1 MFQMKQNLKD
11 EKGFAEIYSQSK
23 DMIKNM
29 SETID
34 VFRTLFNKGVEQC
47 VFIKETLNKA
57 LEIAFETIEKNH
69 VNINIVSK
77 SDYEVLAYENGLIRV
92 FLNLILNSIEAFK
105 NKKRKIITINFSKFG
120 KNYLKI
126 TIKDNAGGIDKENL
140 DKIFQPYFTTKHP
153 SQGIGV
159 GLYISRQIIESFQ
172 GKIKVK
178 NGKDGAC
185 FEIFLKLKEQG
196 RVEMSQE
203 CKELIILV
211 VEDEVK
217 ARESMINI
225 LSERFSKVIGAQ
237 NGDEGLKKFKKF
249 KPDLV
254 ITDIAM
260 PIMDGLDMAREI
272 KEISDDVPI
281 VVLSAYSE
289 KERLLRSIDIG
300 IDKYLIKPVD
310 IEELFKVLDYLIG
323 EKIEANM
330 LVKISEEYQ
339 FNKTKRTLIYSGGE
353 IVLTKKELAFIS
365 LLLKQPGALVLHE
378 DIKKNV
384 WIGEH
389 VSDTAVRTFIKRVRD
404 KVGEDFIKNVP
415 SLGYK
420 ININK

>member
-1 MFQMKQNLKD
+1 
-11 EKGFAEIYSQSK
+11 
-23 DMIKNM
+23 
-29 SETID
+29 
-34 VFRTLFNKGVEQC
+34 
-47 VFIKETLNKA
+47 
-57 LEIAFETIEKNH
+57 
-69 VNINIVSK
+69 
-77 SDYEVLAYENGLIRV
+77 
-92 FLNLILNSIEAFK
+92 
-105 NKKRKIITINFSKFG
+105 
-120 KNYLKI
+120 
-126 TIKDNAGGIDKENL
+126 
-140 DKIFQPYFTTKHP
+140 
-153 SQGIGV
+153 
-159 GLYISRQIIESFQ
+159 
-172 GKIKVK
+172 
-178 NGKDGAC
+178 
-185 FEIFLKLKEQG
+185 
-196 RVEMSQE
+196 MSQE

-323 EKIEANM
+323 KKIEANM

>member
-1 MFQMKQNLKD
+1 
-11 EKGFAEIYSQSK
+11 
-23 DMIKNM
+23 
-29 SETID
+29 
-34 VFRTLFNKGVEQC
+34 
-47 VFIKETLNKA
+47 
-57 LEIAFETIEKNH
+57 
-69 VNINIVSK
+69 
-77 SDYEVLAYENGLIRV
+77 
-92 FLNLILNSIEAFK
+92 
-105 NKKRKIITINFSKFG
+105 
-120 KNYLKI
+120 
-126 TIKDNAGGIDKENL
+126 
-140 DKIFQPYFTTKHP
+140 
-153 SQGIGV
+153 
-159 GLYISRQIIESFQ
+159 
-172 GKIKVK
+172 
-178 NGKDGAC
+178 
-185 FEIFLKLKEQG
+185 
-196 RVEMSQE
+196 MSQE

-217 ARESMINI
+217 TRESMINI

-310 IEELFKVLDYLIG
+310 IEELFKVLDYLID

-339 FNKTKRTLIYSGGE
+339 FNKTKRTLIYNGEE

>member
-1 MFQMKQNLKD
+1 
-11 EKGFAEIYSQSK
+11 
-23 DMIKNM
+23 
-29 SETID
+29 
-34 VFRTLFNKGVEQC
+34 
-47 VFIKETLNKA
+47 
-57 LEIAFETIEKNH
+57 
-69 VNINIVSK
+69 
-77 SDYEVLAYENGLIRV
+77 
-92 FLNLILNSIEAFK
+92 
-105 NKKRKIITINFSKFG
+105 
-120 KNYLKI
+120 
-126 TIKDNAGGIDKENL
+126 
-140 DKIFQPYFTTKHP
+140 
-153 SQGIGV
+153 
-159 GLYISRQIIESFQ
+159 
-172 GKIKVK
+172 
-178 NGKDGAC
+178 
-185 FEIFLKLKEQG
+185 
-196 RVEMSQE
+196 MSQK

-217 ARESMINI
+217 TRESMINV

-310 IEELFKVLDYLIG
+310 IEKLFKVLDYLIG

-339 FNKTKRTLIYSGGE
+339 FNKTKRTLIYSGEE

>member
-1 MFQMKQNLKD
+1 
-11 EKGFAEIYSQSK
+11 
-23 DMIKNM
+23 
-29 SETID
+29 
-34 VFRTLFNKGVEQC
+34 
-47 VFIKETLNKA
+47 
-57 LEIAFETIEKNH
+57 
-69 VNINIVSK
+69 
-77 SDYEVLAYENGLIRV
+77 
-92 FLNLILNSIEAFK
+92 
-105 NKKRKIITINFSKFG
+105 
-120 KNYLKI
+120 
-126 TIKDNAGGIDKENL
+126 
-140 DKIFQPYFTTKHP
+140 
-153 SQGIGV
+153 
-159 GLYISRQIIESFQ
+159 
-172 GKIKVK
+172 
-178 NGKDGAC
+178 
-185 FEIFLKLKEQG
+185 
-196 RVEMSQE
+196 MSQE

-211 VEDEVK
+211 VEDEIK
-217 ARESMINI
+217 TRESLINV

-310 IEELFKVLDYLIG
+310 IEELFKVLDCLVG

-339 FNKTKRTLIYSGGE
+339 FNKTKRTLIHNGKE

-365 LLLKQPGALVLHE
+365 LLLKQPGVLVLHE

-415 SLGYK
+415 SLGY
-420 ININK
+420 

>member
-1 MFQMKQNLKD
+1 
-11 EKGFAEIYSQSK
+11 
-23 DMIKNM
+23 
-29 SETID
+29 
-34 VFRTLFNKGVEQC
+34 
-47 VFIKETLNKA
+47 
-57 LEIAFETIEKNH
+57 
-69 VNINIVSK
+69 
-77 SDYEVLAYENGLIRV
+77 
-92 FLNLILNSIEAFK
+92 
-105 NKKRKIITINFSKFG
+105 
-120 KNYLKI
+120 
-126 TIKDNAGGIDKENL
+126 
-140 DKIFQPYFTTKHP
+140 
-153 SQGIGV
+153 
-159 GLYISRQIIESFQ
+159 
-172 GKIKVK
+172 
-178 NGKDGAC
+178 
-185 FEIFLKLKEQG
+185 
-196 RVEMSQE
+196 MSQE

-254 ITDIAM
+254 ITDIVM
-260 PIMDGLDMAREI
+260 PIMDGLDMTREI

>member
-1 MFQMKQNLKD
+1 
-11 EKGFAEIYSQSK
+11 
-23 DMIKNM
+23 
-29 SETID
+29 
-34 VFRTLFNKGVEQC
+34 
-47 VFIKETLNKA
+47 
-57 LEIAFETIEKNH
+57 
-69 VNINIVSK
+69 
-77 SDYEVLAYENGLIRV
+77 
-92 FLNLILNSIEAFK
+92 
-105 NKKRKIITINFSKFG
+105 
-120 KNYLKI
+120 
-126 TIKDNAGGIDKENL
+126 
-140 DKIFQPYFTTKHP
+140 
-153 SQGIGV
+153 
-159 GLYISRQIIESFQ
+159 
-172 GKIKVK
+172 
-178 NGKDGAC
+178 
-185 FEIFLKLKEQG
+185 
-196 RVEMSQE
+196 MSQE

-300 IDKYLIKPVD
+300 IDKYLIKPID

-339 FNKTKRTLIYSGGE
+339 FNKTKRTLIYSGEE

>member
-1 MFQMKQNLKD
+1 
-11 EKGFAEIYSQSK
+11 
-23 DMIKNM
+23 
-29 SETID
+29 
-34 VFRTLFNKGVEQC
+34 
-47 VFIKETLNKA
+47 
-57 LEIAFETIEKNH
+57 
-69 VNINIVSK
+69 
-77 SDYEVLAYENGLIRV
+77 
-92 FLNLILNSIEAFK
+92 
-105 NKKRKIITINFSKFG
+105 
-120 KNYLKI
+120 
-126 TIKDNAGGIDKENL
+126 
-140 DKIFQPYFTTKHP
+140 
-153 SQGIGV
+153 
-159 GLYISRQIIESFQ
+159 
-172 GKIKVK
+172 
-178 NGKDGAC
+178 
-185 FEIFLKLKEQG
+185 
-196 RVEMSQE
+196 MSQE

-211 VEDEVK
+211 VEDEIK
-217 ARESMINI
+217 TRESLINV

-310 IEELFKVLDYLIG
+310 IEELFKVLDCLVG

-339 FNKTKRTLIYSGGE
+339 FNKTKRTLIHNGKE

-365 LLLKQPGALVLHE
+365 LLLKQPGVLVLHE

-420 ININK
+420 ININ

>member
-1 MFQMKQNLKD
+1 
-11 EKGFAEIYSQSK
+11 
-23 DMIKNM
+23 
-29 SETID
+29 
-34 VFRTLFNKGVEQC
+34 
-47 VFIKETLNKA
+47 
-57 LEIAFETIEKNH
+57 
-69 VNINIVSK
+69 
-77 SDYEVLAYENGLIRV
+77 
-92 FLNLILNSIEAFK
+92 
-105 NKKRKIITINFSKFG
+105 
-120 KNYLKI
+120 
-126 TIKDNAGGIDKENL
+126 
-140 DKIFQPYFTTKHP
+140 
-153 SQGIGV
+153 
-159 GLYISRQIIESFQ
+159 
-172 GKIKVK
+172 
-178 NGKDGAC
+178 
-185 FEIFLKLKEQG
+185 
-196 RVEMSQE
+196 MSQE

-353 IVLTKKELAFIS
+353 IVLAKKELAFIS

>member
-1 MFQMKQNLKD
+1 
-11 EKGFAEIYSQSK
+11 
-23 DMIKNM
+23 
-29 SETID
+29 
-34 VFRTLFNKGVEQC
+34 
-47 VFIKETLNKA
+47 
-57 LEIAFETIEKNH
+57 
-69 VNINIVSK
+69 
-77 SDYEVLAYENGLIRV
+77 
-92 FLNLILNSIEAFK
+92 
-105 NKKRKIITINFSKFG
+105 
-120 KNYLKI
+120 
-126 TIKDNAGGIDKENL
+126 
-140 DKIFQPYFTTKHP
+140 
-153 SQGIGV
+153 
-159 GLYISRQIIESFQ
+159 
-172 GKIKVK
+172 
-178 NGKDGAC
+178 
-185 FEIFLKLKEQG
+185 
-196 RVEMSQE
+196 
-203 CKELIILV
+203 
-211 VEDEVK
+211 
-217 ARESMINI
+217 
-225 LSERFSKVIGAQ
+225 GAQ

-260 PIMDGLDMAREI
+260 PIMDGLGMAREI

>member
-1 MFQMKQNLKD
+1 
-11 EKGFAEIYSQSK
+11 
-23 DMIKNM
+23 
-29 SETID
+29 
-34 VFRTLFNKGVEQC
+34 
-47 VFIKETLNKA
+47 
-57 LEIAFETIEKNH
+57 
-69 VNINIVSK
+69 
-77 SDYEVLAYENGLIRV
+77 
-92 FLNLILNSIEAFK
+92 
-105 NKKRKIITINFSKFG
+105 
-120 KNYLKI
+120 
-126 TIKDNAGGIDKENL
+126 
-140 DKIFQPYFTTKHP
+140 
-153 SQGIGV
+153 
-159 GLYISRQIIESFQ
+159 
-172 GKIKVK
+172 
-178 NGKDGAC
+178 
-185 FEIFLKLKEQG
+185 
-196 RVEMSQE
+196 MSQE

>member
-1 MFQMKQNLKD
+1 
-11 EKGFAEIYSQSK
+11 
-23 DMIKNM
+23 
-29 SETID
+29 
-34 VFRTLFNKGVEQC
+34 
-47 VFIKETLNKA
+47 
-57 LEIAFETIEKNH
+57 
-69 VNINIVSK
+69 
-77 SDYEVLAYENGLIRV
+77 
-92 FLNLILNSIEAFK
+92 
-105 NKKRKIITINFSKFG
+105 
-120 KNYLKI
+120 
-126 TIKDNAGGIDKENL
+126 
-140 DKIFQPYFTTKHP
+140 
-153 SQGIGV
+153 
-159 GLYISRQIIESFQ
+159 
-172 GKIKVK
+172 
-178 NGKDGAC
+178 
-185 FEIFLKLKEQG
+185 
-196 RVEMSQE
+196 MSQK

-211 VEDEVK
+211 VEDEAK
-217 ARESMINI
+217 TRESMINV

-310 IEELFKVLDYLIG
+310 IEKLFKVLDYLIG

-339 FNKTKRTLIYSGGE
+339 FNKTKRTLIYSGEE

>member
-1 MFQMKQNLKD
+1 
-11 EKGFAEIYSQSK
+11 
-23 DMIKNM
+23 
-29 SETID
+29 
-34 VFRTLFNKGVEQC
+34 
-47 VFIKETLNKA
+47 
-57 LEIAFETIEKNH
+57 
-69 VNINIVSK
+69 
-77 SDYEVLAYENGLIRV
+77 
-92 FLNLILNSIEAFK
+92 
-105 NKKRKIITINFSKFG
+105 
-120 KNYLKI
+120 
-126 TIKDNAGGIDKENL
+126 
-140 DKIFQPYFTTKHP
+140 
-153 SQGIGV
+153 
-159 GLYISRQIIESFQ
+159 
-172 GKIKVK
+172 
-178 NGKDGAC
+178 
-185 FEIFLKLKEQG
+185 
-196 RVEMSQE
+196 MSQE

-211 VEDEVK
+211 VEDEIK
-217 ARESMINI
+217 TRESLINV
-225 LSERFSKVIGAQ
+225 LSERFSKVIEAQ

-310 IEELFKVLDYLIG
+310 IEELFKVLDCLVG

-339 FNKTKRTLIYSGGE
+339 FNKTKRTLIHNGKE

-365 LLLKQPGALVLHE
+365 LLLKQPGVLVLHE

>member
-1 MFQMKQNLKD
+1 
-11 EKGFAEIYSQSK
+11 
-23 DMIKNM
+23 
-29 SETID
+29 
-34 VFRTLFNKGVEQC
+34 
-47 VFIKETLNKA
+47 
-57 LEIAFETIEKNH
+57 
-69 VNINIVSK
+69 
-77 SDYEVLAYENGLIRV
+77 
-92 FLNLILNSIEAFK
+92 
-105 NKKRKIITINFSKFG
+105 
-120 KNYLKI
+120 
-126 TIKDNAGGIDKENL
+126 
-140 DKIFQPYFTTKHP
+140 
-153 SQGIGV
+153 
-159 GLYISRQIIESFQ
+159 
-172 GKIKVK
+172 
-178 NGKDGAC
+178 
-185 FEIFLKLKEQG
+185 
-196 RVEMSQE
+196 MSQE

-217 ARESMINI
+217 ARESMINV

-339 FNKTKRTLIYSGGE
+339 FNKTKRTLIYSGEE

>member
-1 MFQMKQNLKD
+1 
-11 EKGFAEIYSQSK
+11 
-23 DMIKNM
+23 
-29 SETID
+29 
-34 VFRTLFNKGVEQC
+34 
-47 VFIKETLNKA
+47 
-57 LEIAFETIEKNH
+57 
-69 VNINIVSK
+69 
-77 SDYEVLAYENGLIRV
+77 
-92 FLNLILNSIEAFK
+92 
-105 NKKRKIITINFSKFG
+105 
-120 KNYLKI
+120 
-126 TIKDNAGGIDKENL
+126 
-140 DKIFQPYFTTKHP
+140 
-153 SQGIGV
+153 
-159 GLYISRQIIESFQ
+159 
-172 GKIKVK
+172 
-178 NGKDGAC
+178 
-185 FEIFLKLKEQG
+185 
-196 RVEMSQE
+196 MSQE

-217 ARESMINI
+217 TRESMINI

-339 FNKTKRTLIYSGGE
+339 FNKTKRTLIYSGEE

-365 LLLKQPGALVLHE
+365 LLLKQHGALVLHE

>member
-1 MFQMKQNLKD
+1 
-11 EKGFAEIYSQSK
+11 
-23 DMIKNM
+23 
-29 SETID
+29 
-34 VFRTLFNKGVEQC
+34 
-47 VFIKETLNKA
+47 
-57 LEIAFETIEKNH
+57 
-69 VNINIVSK
+69 
-77 SDYEVLAYENGLIRV
+77 
-92 FLNLILNSIEAFK
+92 
-105 NKKRKIITINFSKFG
+105 
-120 KNYLKI
+120 
-126 TIKDNAGGIDKENL
+126 
-140 DKIFQPYFTTKHP
+140 
-153 SQGIGV
+153 
-159 GLYISRQIIESFQ
+159 
-172 GKIKVK
+172 
-178 NGKDGAC
+178 
-185 FEIFLKLKEQG
+185 
-196 RVEMSQE
+196 MSQE

-289 KERLLRSIDIG
+289 KERLLRSIDIS

>member
-1 MFQMKQNLKD
+1 
-11 EKGFAEIYSQSK
+11 
-23 DMIKNM
+23 
-29 SETID
+29 
-34 VFRTLFNKGVEQC
+34 
-47 VFIKETLNKA
+47 
-57 LEIAFETIEKNH
+57 
-69 VNINIVSK
+69 
-77 SDYEVLAYENGLIRV
+77 
-92 FLNLILNSIEAFK
+92 
-105 NKKRKIITINFSKFG
+105 
-120 KNYLKI
+120 
-126 TIKDNAGGIDKENL
+126 
-140 DKIFQPYFTTKHP
+140 
-153 SQGIGV
+153 
-159 GLYISRQIIESFQ
+159 
-172 GKIKVK
+172 
-178 NGKDGAC
+178 
-185 FEIFLKLKEQG
+185 
-196 RVEMSQE
+196 MSQE

-211 VEDEVK
+211 VEDEIK
-217 ARESMINI
+217 TRESLINV
-225 LSERFSKVIGAQ
+225 LSERFSKVIGVQ

-310 IEELFKVLDYLIG
+310 IEELFKVLDCLVG

-339 FNKTKRTLIYSGGE
+339 FNKTKRTLIHNGKE

-365 LLLKQPGALVLHE
+365 LLLKQPGVLVLHE

-404 KVGEDFIKNVP
+404 KVGKDFIKNVP

>member
-1 MFQMKQNLKD
+1 
-11 EKGFAEIYSQSK
+11 
-23 DMIKNM
+23 
-29 SETID
+29 
-34 VFRTLFNKGVEQC
+34 
-47 VFIKETLNKA
+47 
-57 LEIAFETIEKNH
+57 
-69 VNINIVSK
+69 
-77 SDYEVLAYENGLIRV
+77 
-92 FLNLILNSIEAFK
+92 
-105 NKKRKIITINFSKFG
+105 
-120 KNYLKI
+120 
-126 TIKDNAGGIDKENL
+126 
-140 DKIFQPYFTTKHP
+140 
-153 SQGIGV
+153 
-159 GLYISRQIIESFQ
+159 
-172 GKIKVK
+172 
-178 NGKDGAC
+178 
-185 FEIFLKLKEQG
+185 
-196 RVEMSQE
+196 MSQE

-217 ARESMINI
+217 TRESMINI

-339 FNKTKRTLIYSGGE
+339 FNKTKRTLICSGEE

-420 ININK
+420 

>member
-1 MFQMKQNLKD
+1 
-11 EKGFAEIYSQSK
+11 
-23 DMIKNM
+23 
-29 SETID
+29 
-34 VFRTLFNKGVEQC
+34 
-47 VFIKETLNKA
+47 
-57 LEIAFETIEKNH
+57 
-69 VNINIVSK
+69 
-77 SDYEVLAYENGLIRV
+77 
-92 FLNLILNSIEAFK
+92 
-105 NKKRKIITINFSKFG
+105 
-120 KNYLKI
+120 
-126 TIKDNAGGIDKENL
+126 
-140 DKIFQPYFTTKHP
+140 
-153 SQGIGV
+153 
-159 GLYISRQIIESFQ
+159 
-172 GKIKVK
+172 
-178 NGKDGAC
+178 
-185 FEIFLKLKEQG
+185 
-196 RVEMSQE
+196 MSQE

-211 VEDEVK
+211 VEDEIK

-339 FNKTKRTLIYSGGE
+339 FNKTKRTLIYSGEE

>member
-1 MFQMKQNLKD
+1 
-11 EKGFAEIYSQSK
+11 
-23 DMIKNM
+23 
-29 SETID
+29 
-34 VFRTLFNKGVEQC
+34 
-47 VFIKETLNKA
+47 
-57 LEIAFETIEKNH
+57 
-69 VNINIVSK
+69 
-77 SDYEVLAYENGLIRV
+77 
-92 FLNLILNSIEAFK
+92 
-105 NKKRKIITINFSKFG
+105 
-120 KNYLKI
+120 
-126 TIKDNAGGIDKENL
+126 
-140 DKIFQPYFTTKHP
+140 
-153 SQGIGV
+153 
-159 GLYISRQIIESFQ
+159 
-172 GKIKVK
+172 
-178 NGKDGAC
+178 
-185 FEIFLKLKEQG
+185 
-196 RVEMSQE
+196 MSQE

-211 VEDEVK
+211 VEDEIK
-217 ARESMINI
+217 TRESLINV

-310 IEELFKVLDYLIG
+310 IEELFKVLYYLIG

-339 FNKTKRTLIYSGGE
+339 FNKTKRTLIYNGEE

>member
-1 MFQMKQNLKD
+1 
-11 EKGFAEIYSQSK
+11 
-23 DMIKNM
+23 
-29 SETID
+29 
-34 VFRTLFNKGVEQC
+34 
-47 VFIKETLNKA
+47 
-57 LEIAFETIEKNH
+57 
-69 VNINIVSK
+69 
-77 SDYEVLAYENGLIRV
+77 
-92 FLNLILNSIEAFK
+92 
-105 NKKRKIITINFSKFG
+105 
-120 KNYLKI
+120 
-126 TIKDNAGGIDKENL
+126 
-140 DKIFQPYFTTKHP
+140 
-153 SQGIGV
+153 
-159 GLYISRQIIESFQ
+159 
-172 GKIKVK
+172 
-178 NGKDGAC
+178 
-185 FEIFLKLKEQG
+185 
-196 RVEMSQE
+196 MSQE

-211 VEDEVK
+211 VEDEIK
-217 ARESMINI
+217 TRESMINI

-237 NGDEGLKKFKKF
+237 NGDEGFKKFKKF

-339 FNKTKRTLIYSGGE
+339 FNKTKRTLIHNGKE

-365 LLLKQPGALVLHE
+365 LLLKQPGVLVLHE

-404 KVGEDFIKNVP
+404 KVGEDFIKNLP

>member
-1 MFQMKQNLKD
+1 
-11 EKGFAEIYSQSK
+11 
-23 DMIKNM
+23 
-29 SETID
+29 
-34 VFRTLFNKGVEQC
+34 
-47 VFIKETLNKA
+47 
-57 LEIAFETIEKNH
+57 
-69 VNINIVSK
+69 
-77 SDYEVLAYENGLIRV
+77 
-92 FLNLILNSIEAFK
+92 
-105 NKKRKIITINFSKFG
+105 
-120 KNYLKI
+120 
-126 TIKDNAGGIDKENL
+126 
-140 DKIFQPYFTTKHP
+140 
-153 SQGIGV
+153 
-159 GLYISRQIIESFQ
+159 
-172 GKIKVK
+172 
-178 NGKDGAC
+178 
-185 FEIFLKLKEQG
+185 
-196 RVEMSQE
+196 MSQE

-254 ITDIAM
+254 ITDIVM

-289 KERLLRSIDIG
+289 KERLLRSIDID

>member
-1 MFQMKQNLKD
+1 
-11 EKGFAEIYSQSK
+11 
-23 DMIKNM
+23 
-29 SETID
+29 
-34 VFRTLFNKGVEQC
+34 
-47 VFIKETLNKA
+47 
-57 LEIAFETIEKNH
+57 
-69 VNINIVSK
+69 
-77 SDYEVLAYENGLIRV
+77 
-92 FLNLILNSIEAFK
+92 
-105 NKKRKIITINFSKFG
+105 
-120 KNYLKI
+120 
-126 TIKDNAGGIDKENL
+126 
-140 DKIFQPYFTTKHP
+140 
-153 SQGIGV
+153 
-159 GLYISRQIIESFQ
+159 
-172 GKIKVK
+172 
-178 NGKDGAC
+178 
-185 FEIFLKLKEQG
+185 
-196 RVEMSQE
+196 MSQE

-211 VEDEVK
+211 VEDEIK
-217 ARESMINI
+217 TRESLINV

-310 IEELFKVLDYLIG
+310 IEELFKVLDCLVG

-339 FNKTKRTLIYSGGE
+339 FNKTKRTLIHNGKE

-384 WIGEH
+384 WIGEY

>member
-1 MFQMKQNLKD
+1 
-11 EKGFAEIYSQSK
+11 
-23 DMIKNM
+23 
-29 SETID
+29 
-34 VFRTLFNKGVEQC
+34 
-47 VFIKETLNKA
+47 
-57 LEIAFETIEKNH
+57 
-69 VNINIVSK
+69 
-77 SDYEVLAYENGLIRV
+77 
-92 FLNLILNSIEAFK
+92 
-105 NKKRKIITINFSKFG
+105 
-120 KNYLKI
+120 
-126 TIKDNAGGIDKENL
+126 
-140 DKIFQPYFTTKHP
+140 
-153 SQGIGV
+153 
-159 GLYISRQIIESFQ
+159 
-172 GKIKVK
+172 
-178 NGKDGAC
+178 
-185 FEIFLKLKEQG
+185 
-196 RVEMSQE
+196 MSQE

-217 ARESMINI
+217 TRESMINI

-289 KERLLRSIDIG
+289 KDRLLRSIDIG

-339 FNKTKRTLIYSGGE
+339 FNKTKRTLIYNGEE
-353 IVLTKKELAFIS
+353 IVLTKKELAFIA

>member
-1 MFQMKQNLKD
+1 M
-11 EKGFAEIYSQSK
+11 
-23 DMIKNM
+23 
-29 SETID
+29 
-34 VFRTLFNKGVEQC
+34 
-47 VFIKETLNKA
+47 
-57 LEIAFETIEKNH
+57 
-69 VNINIVSK
+69 
-77 SDYEVLAYENGLIRV
+77 
-92 FLNLILNSIEAFK
+92 
-105 NKKRKIITINFSKFG
+105 
-120 KNYLKI
+120 
-126 TIKDNAGGIDKENL
+126 
-140 DKIFQPYFTTKHP
+140 
-153 SQGIGV
+153 
-159 GLYISRQIIESFQ
+159 
-172 GKIKVK
+172 
-178 NGKDGAC
+178 
-185 FEIFLKLKEQG
+185 
-196 RVEMSQE
+196 
-203 CKELIILV
+203 LIILV

-339 FNKTKRTLIYSGGE
+339 FNKTKRTLIYSGEE

>member
-1 MFQMKQNLKD
+1 
-11 EKGFAEIYSQSK
+11 
-23 DMIKNM
+23 
-29 SETID
+29 
-34 VFRTLFNKGVEQC
+34 
-47 VFIKETLNKA
+47 
-57 LEIAFETIEKNH
+57 
-69 VNINIVSK
+69 
-77 SDYEVLAYENGLIRV
+77 
-92 FLNLILNSIEAFK
+92 
-105 NKKRKIITINFSKFG
+105 
-120 KNYLKI
+120 
-126 TIKDNAGGIDKENL
+126 
-140 DKIFQPYFTTKHP
+140 
-153 SQGIGV
+153 
-159 GLYISRQIIESFQ
+159 
-172 GKIKVK
+172 
-178 NGKDGAC
+178 
-185 FEIFLKLKEQG
+185 
-196 RVEMSQE
+196 MSQE

-339 FNKTKRTLIYSGGE
+339 FNKTKRTLIYSGEE

-389 VSDTAVRTFIKRVRD
+389 VSDTVDRNLIKRVRD

>member
-1 MFQMKQNLKD
+1 
-11 EKGFAEIYSQSK
+11 
-23 DMIKNM
+23 
-29 SETID
+29 
-34 VFRTLFNKGVEQC
+34 
-47 VFIKETLNKA
+47 
-57 LEIAFETIEKNH
+57 
-69 VNINIVSK
+69 
-77 SDYEVLAYENGLIRV
+77 
-92 FLNLILNSIEAFK
+92 
-105 NKKRKIITINFSKFG
+105 
-120 KNYLKI
+120 
-126 TIKDNAGGIDKENL
+126 
-140 DKIFQPYFTTKHP
+140 
-153 SQGIGV
+153 
-159 GLYISRQIIESFQ
+159 
-172 GKIKVK
+172 
-178 NGKDGAC
+178 
-185 FEIFLKLKEQG
+185 
-196 RVEMSQE
+196 MSQE

-211 VEDEVK
+211 VEDEIK
-217 ARESMINI
+217 TRESLINV
-225 LSERFSKVIGAQ
+225 LSERFSKVIGVQ

-310 IEELFKVLDYLIG
+310 IEELFKVLDCLVG

-339 FNKTKRTLIYSGGE
+339 FNKTKRTLIHNGKE

-365 LLLKQPGALVLHE
+365 LLLKQPGVLVLHE

>member
-1 MFQMKQNLKD
+1 
-11 EKGFAEIYSQSK
+11 
-23 DMIKNM
+23 
-29 SETID
+29 
-34 VFRTLFNKGVEQC
+34 
-47 VFIKETLNKA
+47 
-57 LEIAFETIEKNH
+57 
-69 VNINIVSK
+69 
-77 SDYEVLAYENGLIRV
+77 
-92 FLNLILNSIEAFK
+92 
-105 NKKRKIITINFSKFG
+105 
-120 KNYLKI
+120 
-126 TIKDNAGGIDKENL
+126 
-140 DKIFQPYFTTKHP
+140 
-153 SQGIGV
+153 
-159 GLYISRQIIESFQ
+159 
-172 GKIKVK
+172 
-178 NGKDGAC
+178 
-185 FEIFLKLKEQG
+185 
-196 RVEMSQE
+196 MSQE

-211 VEDEVK
+211 VEDEIK
-217 ARESMINI
+217 TRESLINV

-339 FNKTKRTLIYSGGE
+339 FNKTKRTLIYNGEE

-389 VSDTAVRTFIKRVRD
+389 VSDIAVRTFIKRVRD

>member
-1 MFQMKQNLKD
+1 
-11 EKGFAEIYSQSK
+11 
-23 DMIKNM
+23 
-29 SETID
+29 
-34 VFRTLFNKGVEQC
+34 
-47 VFIKETLNKA
+47 
-57 LEIAFETIEKNH
+57 
-69 VNINIVSK
+69 
-77 SDYEVLAYENGLIRV
+77 
-92 FLNLILNSIEAFK
+92 
-105 NKKRKIITINFSKFG
+105 
-120 KNYLKI
+120 
-126 TIKDNAGGIDKENL
+126 
-140 DKIFQPYFTTKHP
+140 
-153 SQGIGV
+153 
-159 GLYISRQIIESFQ
+159 
-172 GKIKVK
+172 
-178 NGKDGAC
+178 
-185 FEIFLKLKEQG
+185 
-196 RVEMSQE
+196 
-203 CKELIILV
+203 
-211 VEDEVK
+211 EDEIK
-217 ARESMINI
+217 TRESLINV

-310 IEELFKVLDYLIG
+310 IEELFKVLDCLVG

-339 FNKTKRTLIYSGGE
+339 FNKTKRTLIHNGKE

-365 LLLKQPGALVLHE
+365 LLLKQPGVLVLHE

>member
-1 MFQMKQNLKD
+1 
-11 EKGFAEIYSQSK
+11 
-23 DMIKNM
+23 
-29 SETID
+29 
-34 VFRTLFNKGVEQC
+34 
-47 VFIKETLNKA
+47 
-57 LEIAFETIEKNH
+57 
-69 VNINIVSK
+69 
-77 SDYEVLAYENGLIRV
+77 
-92 FLNLILNSIEAFK
+92 
-105 NKKRKIITINFSKFG
+105 
-120 KNYLKI
+120 
-126 TIKDNAGGIDKENL
+126 
-140 DKIFQPYFTTKHP
+140 
-153 SQGIGV
+153 
-159 GLYISRQIIESFQ
+159 
-172 GKIKVK
+172 
-178 NGKDGAC
+178 
-185 FEIFLKLKEQG
+185 
-196 RVEMSQE
+196 MSQE

-339 FNKTKRTLIYSGGE
+339 FNKTKRTLIYSGE

>member
-1 MFQMKQNLKD
+1 
-11 EKGFAEIYSQSK
+11 
-23 DMIKNM
+23 
-29 SETID
+29 
-34 VFRTLFNKGVEQC
+34 
-47 VFIKETLNKA
+47 
-57 LEIAFETIEKNH
+57 
-69 VNINIVSK
+69 
-77 SDYEVLAYENGLIRV
+77 
-92 FLNLILNSIEAFK
+92 
-105 NKKRKIITINFSKFG
+105 
-120 KNYLKI
+120 
-126 TIKDNAGGIDKENL
+126 
-140 DKIFQPYFTTKHP
+140 
-153 SQGIGV
+153 
-159 GLYISRQIIESFQ
+159 
-172 GKIKVK
+172 
-178 NGKDGAC
+178 
-185 FEIFLKLKEQG
+185 
-196 RVEMSQE
+196 MSQE

-211 VEDEVK
+211 VEDEIK
-217 ARESMINI
+217 TRESLINV

-339 FNKTKRTLIYSGGE
+339 FNKTKRTLICNGEE

>member
-1 MFQMKQNLKD
+1 
-11 EKGFAEIYSQSK
+11 
-23 DMIKNM
+23 
-29 SETID
+29 
-34 VFRTLFNKGVEQC
+34 
-47 VFIKETLNKA
+47 
-57 LEIAFETIEKNH
+57 
-69 VNINIVSK
+69 
-77 SDYEVLAYENGLIRV
+77 
-92 FLNLILNSIEAFK
+92 
-105 NKKRKIITINFSKFG
+105 
-120 KNYLKI
+120 
-126 TIKDNAGGIDKENL
+126 
-140 DKIFQPYFTTKHP
+140 
-153 SQGIGV
+153 
-159 GLYISRQIIESFQ
+159 
-172 GKIKVK
+172 
-178 NGKDGAC
+178 
-185 FEIFLKLKEQG
+185 
-196 RVEMSQE
+196 MSQE

-260 PIMDGLDMAREI
+260 PIMDELDMAREI

-339 FNKTKRTLIYSGGE
+339 FNKTKRTLIYSGEE

>member
-1 MFQMKQNLKD
+1 
-11 EKGFAEIYSQSK
+11 
-23 DMIKNM
+23 
-29 SETID
+29 
-34 VFRTLFNKGVEQC
+34 
-47 VFIKETLNKA
+47 
-57 LEIAFETIEKNH
+57 
-69 VNINIVSK
+69 
-77 SDYEVLAYENGLIRV
+77 
-92 FLNLILNSIEAFK
+92 
-105 NKKRKIITINFSKFG
+105 
-120 KNYLKI
+120 
-126 TIKDNAGGIDKENL
+126 
-140 DKIFQPYFTTKHP
+140 
-153 SQGIGV
+153 
-159 GLYISRQIIESFQ
+159 
-172 GKIKVK
+172 
-178 NGKDGAC
+178 
-185 FEIFLKLKEQG
+185 
-196 RVEMSQE
+196 MSQE

-211 VEDEVK
+211 VEDEIK
-217 ARESMINI
+217 TRESLINV

-254 ITDIAM
+254 ITDITM

-310 IEELFKVLDYLIG
+310 IEELFKVLDCLVG

-339 FNKTKRTLIYSGGE
+339 FNKTKRTLIHNGKE

-365 LLLKQPGALVLHE
+365 LLLKQPGVLVLHE

>member
-1 MFQMKQNLKD
+1 MRYK
-11 EKGFAEIYSQSK
+11 
-23 DMIKNM
+23 
-29 SETID
+29 T
-34 VFRTLFNKGVEQC
+34 
-47 VFIKETLNKA
+47 
-57 LEIAFETIEKNH
+57 
-69 VNINIVSK
+69 
-77 SDYEVLAYENGLIRV
+77 
-92 FLNLILNSIEAFK
+92 
-105 NKKRKIITINFSKFG
+105 
-120 KNYLKI
+120 
-126 TIKDNAGGIDKENL
+126 
-140 DKIFQPYFTTKHP
+140 
-153 SQGIGV
+153 
-159 GLYISRQIIESFQ
+159 
-172 GKIKVK
+172 
-178 NGKDGAC
+178 
-185 FEIFLKLKEQG
+185 
-196 RVEMSQE
+196 
-203 CKELIILV
+203 
-211 VEDEVK
+211 
-217 ARESMINI
+217 RESLINV

-310 IEELFKVLDYLIG
+310 IEELFKVLDCLVG

-339 FNKTKRTLIYSGGE
+339 FNKTKRTLIHNGKE

-365 LLLKQPGALVLHE
+365 LLLKQPGVLVLHE